1 MNYMLA
7 FVAACI
13 VLGLWAKPKKN
24 LALVVAGLAVLL
36 VLFYLV
42 QPNRL

>member
-1 MNYMLA
+1 MNIMVGFL
-7 FVAACI
+7 AACTI
-13 VLGLWAKPKKN
+13 LGLWTKPKKN

-42 QPNRL
+42 LPNRL

>member
-1 MNYMLA
+1 MIGFL
-7 FVAACI
+7 AACT

-24 LALVVAGLAVLL
+24 LALVVAGLTVLL

-42 QPNRL
+42 KPNHL